1 MKKVSF
7 SIYLLAQAAVLVA
20 GAAIAEPRQSAQTN
34 SSANRTPWYERF
46 TTGAEADTGANAWTM
61 RNTPKANIKVSPR
74 SRWGVSFGLQEQ
86 TVRPTDRRN
95 GQVSAG
101 AFYDVAPN
109 IRVGTAVVVPD
120 GAISVD
126 RNGLRASAQQ
136 LRNPRTAPSVKVES
150 AFRF

>member
-1 MKKVSF
+1 MVKKGIF

-20 GAAIAEPRQSAQTN
+20 GTAIAEPRQNA
-34 SSANRTPWYERF
+34 SANQAPWYERF
-46 TTGAEADTGANAWTM
+46 TSGSETNSDANSWAPRGA
-61 RNTPKANIKVSPR
+61 PKANVRISPR

-86 TVRPTDRRN
+86 SLRPNDRRN

-101 AFYDVAPN
+101 AFYDVSPQ
-109 IRVGTAVVVPD
+109 IRLGTAVVLPD
-120 GAISVD
+120 GAVSVNK
-126 RNGLRASAQQ
+126 NGLSASPQQ